1 MIIDLWALW
10 NGQAQPRPQP
20 IPQPRGRVN
29 PLQLALQFA
38 DLFFRGNQFGFIS
51 LGALPLINDY
61 VPDKAIHVP
70 LADGI
75 PCYGLAP

>member
-1 MIIDLWALW
+1 
-10 NGQAQPRPQP
+10 
-20 IPQPRGRVN
+20 VN